1 MTVHDLFELR
11 ALTPEQEYDN
21 ELRWEALMA
30 QAPGDTRAR
39 PEWLDVW
46 LSPVILT
53 PEILGIL
60 GDVPLECKFQEGLP
74 VYRVA

>member
-21 ELRWEALMA
+21 ELRWEVLMA
-30 QAPGDTRAR
+30 QPPGDAR
-39 PEWLDVW
+39 PEWLDAW
-46 LSPVILT
+46 MAPVILT
-53 PEILGIL
+53 PEVLEIL
-60 GDVPLECKFQEGLP
+60 GDVPLECKFHEGLP

>member
-30 QAPGDTRAR
+30 QPPGDTR
-39 PEWLDVW
+39 PEWLDAW

-53 PEILGIL
+53 PEILEIL
-60 GDVPLECKFQEGLP
+60 GDIPLECKFHEGLP